1 MDPTGGQ
8 DVDFAALPPEVNS
21 GRIYVGPG
29 SGPML
34 AAAAA
39 WDQLAASL
47 HSSASA
53 YQAEITSL
61 TGGPWVGPASES
73 MAAAAAPYV
82 AWMRTTAGLA
92 EQAANQAKVAAAA
105 YETAFA
111 ATVPPPVIAA
121 NRTLLSTLIATNV
134 LGQNTPAI
142 ATTETQYAEMWA
154 QDAAAM
160 YGYAGSAASATTLTP
175 FTPPEQNSNSG
186 ADQPAAVSQAT
197 GTAAGNTQ
205 NIVSSTQQAFSS
217 VPNTLSSFAA
227 PAAAAD
233 PPSGLDLLSDLISV
247 FLDAPASVAG
257 LGIDSPGTIITL
269 PFDVVGALTGFHT
282 DDIVSGWAGVQSW
295 PGYAAVPPTPFPVI
309 TNLAGGSV
317 GGPALTAGLG
327 QANTVGGLSVPPGWA
342 AAAPAIRPAA
352 LALPATS
359 VGAAAQAAQATSGT
373 GGNLFGEM
381 ATASM
386 AGRAMAGTGGA
397 GRGER
402 VRATAEKP
410 AAKSTD
416 KPAQE
421 PAAAPQVLPGGPITS
436 IAAELRE
443 LASLRDAGI
452 LTEAEFNEQKQRLLP
467 H

>member
-1 MDPTGGQ
+1 M
-8 DVDFAALPPEVNS
+8 DFAALPPEVNS

-47 HSSASA
+47 HAAASA
-53 YQAEITSL
+53 YQSEITSL
-61 TGGPWVGPASES
+61 TGGPWVGPAAES
-73 MAAAAAPYV
+73 MSAAAAPYV

-121 NRTLLSTLIATNV
+121 NRSLLATLVATNIF
-134 LGQNTPAI
+134 GQNTPAI

-175 FTPPEQNSNSG
+175 FTPPQPNSNSG

-205 NIVSSTQQAFSS
+205 NVVSSTQQAFAS
-217 VPNTLSSFAA
+217 VPNTLNSFASPA
-227 PAAAAD
+227 AAAAD
-233 PPSGLDLLSDLISV
+233 PPTGLDLLSDLIAV

-257 LGIDSPGTIITL
+257 LGIDSPGTLISL

-295 PGYAAVPPTPFPVI
+295 PGYAPVPPTPFPVI

-381 ATASM
+381 AAAGM
-386 AGRAMAGTGGA
+386 AGRAMGGTGGA
-397 GRGER
+397 GRAER
-402 VRATAEKP
+402 VRATAENPK
-410 AAKSTD
+410 AKSTE
-416 KPAQE
+416 KPSQDL
-421 PAAAPQVLPGGPITS
+421 AAPPQVLPGGPITS